1 MTTSCDF
8 QANLIN
14 VNHLSQPP
22 LSRTMKTPCTQP
34 IHSLANRYLLAMG
47 TIQNNV
53 GGSFPVLLYVFD
65 ALSGQRIREI
75 VNFGSIFSGKYQVLH
90 PQTGFSALNSN
101 VAEPIL
107 YVFWYNIDIVQFG
120 E

>member
-1 MTTSCDF
+1 
-8 QANLIN
+8 
-14 VNHLSQPP
+14 
-22 LSRTMKTPCTQP
+22 MKTPCTQP

-90 PQTGFSALNSN
+90 PQTGFSALNLN
-101 VAEPIL
+101 ATEPIL
-107 YVFWYNIDIVQFG
+107 YVLWYNIDIVQFG